1 MRSLP
6 TMTACMVVFSLS
18 VFISRVVMAST
29 SSREA
34 ALERRKA
41 LTNGGKK
48 AEGRFRS
55 TPNRTRT
62 AADARLLRSADG
74 PESVA
79 PFAGVQAPP
88 PTPVASHPRAAR
100 FSAPT
105 APTAPSTP
113 VASRKAGRP
122 VSNPREALALRG
134 KRASTS
140 KDRTRTDVARETPA
154 RAAAAAATPAPAPC
168 KCQEHA
174 ATAQRRGSRDGLS
187 LSLSAGASASRRGA
201 ANGGNGAANAAAER
215 RSNGKRAAQYNPSR
229 ALVLAR
235 REALSKRGKSASAPT
250 STTAASVARQVNP
263 DLTSRELAQKVRE
276 LKCKVGSAGSARHGG
291 SRPTGPNRN
300 GAKQAAATVAA
311 ADAHW
316 KVGLTQTSR
325 GQLVTGTQANR
336 SVTTT
341 GNEAGTCRVVTGT
354 EYLGAE
360 VFNTFCQT
368 GPLGTQPAKVAV
380 TATTRG
386 NRVTG
391 NEVGRSEKV
400 TGDEPGT
407 CKLITGTEYLS
418 ADQTQAWCG
427 VTVPSPRKVGRAQT
441 EGGQPVSGVLV
452 GRSEKVTG
460 DEPGSGRQL
469 TGDQYVSGPTQ
480 VKGKSPQKVGSFQTL
495 RGTGITGTTVGR
507 SQRVTGD
514 EPGSCRSITGDEYI
528 GFEQYDSFCGVRP
541 APEAAKVGFSVTP
554 RAQVVSGTRTGR
566 STKVTGDEPGTCKV
580 VTGTPYAGLEE
591 AGAWCGTND
600 VKAIRQRTP
609 NRMGTV
615 MSGIQPGIGGVMT
628 GAERGACEDITG
640 TPYVGPDQLAAS
652 CGTAAPVPVD
662 FPQPLTTAPWQEFSV
677 QSPARAAQVERERT
691 GTVTGS
697 TYEQGGRI
705 TGPFDMATGKVT
717 GTEQFRFDRR
727 QREEARGPL
736 TPPAPAAERAEGERP
751 TSRVTGEGISTG
763 LTITGDDWNRGRHV
777 TGTEGA
783 SARRRNPSRP
793 GAMSAMPTFQAKRN
807 EDIPEPVSRI
817 TGSSGNTSSGSLIT
831 VSGGARG

>member
-1 MRSLP
+1 
-6 TMTACMVVFSLS
+6 
-18 VFISRVVMAST
+18 MAST

-62 AADARLLRSADG
+62 AADARLTRAEASPSLG
-74 PESVA
+74 A
-79 PFAGVQAPP
+79 PAAPAQAPP
-88 PTPVASHPRAAR
+88 PPPTASRARVVRASE
-100 FSAPT
+100 SAP
-105 APTAPSTP
+105 A
-113 VASRKAGRP
+113 VSRKPARP
-122 VSNPREALALRG
+122 ISNPSRDLVLARREALSQRG
-134 KRASTS
+134 KRANTS
-140 KDRTRTDVARETPA
+140 KDRTRTDLARETPA
-154 RAAAAAATPAPAPC
+154 KAAPAAAAPC
-168 KCQEHA
+168 KCQEKA
-174 ATAQRRGSRDGLS
+174 APDAVTQRRASGEGLS
-187 LSLSAGASASRRGA
+187 LSLASGSSRRASASA
-201 ANGGNGAANAAAER
+201 TSNGAAER
-215 RSNGKRAAQYNPSR
+215 RSTGKRAAQYNPSR

-235 REALSKRGKSASAPT
+235 REALSKRGKSASTPT

-276 LKCKVGSAGSARHGG
+276 LKCKVGSAGGTRHGG
-291 SRPTGPNRN
+291 TRPTGPNRN
-300 GAKQAAATVAA
+300 GAKLAAA

-316 KVGLTQTSR
+316 KVGLTETSR
-325 GQLVTGTQANR
+325 GQVVTGTQANR
-336 SVTTT
+336 SPATT

-360 VFNTFCQT
+360 VFNTFCHS

-380 TATTRG
+380 SATSRG

-407 CKLITGTEYLS
+407 CKLITGTEYIS
-418 ADQTQAWCG
+418 ANQSQAWCG
-427 VTVPSPRKVGRAQT
+427 VTTPTPRKVGRTQT

-469 TGDQYVSGPTQ
+469 TGDQYVTDQSQ
-480 VKGKSPQKVGSFQTL
+480 VKGRAPQKVGSFQTL

-507 SQRVTGD
+507 SERVTGN
-514 EPGSCRSITGDEYI
+514 EPGSCRSVTGDEYI
-528 GFEQYDSFCGVRP
+528 GTEQYNNFCGVRP

-566 STKVTGDEPGTCKV
+566 SAKVTGDEPGTCKV

-591 AGAWCGTND
+591 AGAWCGTNE

-609 NRMGTV
+609 VRMGTV

-628 GAERGACEDITG
+628 GAERGACEDISG
-640 TPYVGPDQLAAS
+640 TPYVGADQLAAA
-652 CGTAAPVPVD
+652 CGSAAPTPVD
-662 FPQPLTTAPWQEFSV
+662 FPQPLTSAPWQEFSV
-677 QSPARAAQVERERT
+677 QSPARAAQVERERH
-691 GTVTGS
+691 GSVTGS
-697 TYEQGGRI
+697 SYEQGGRI
-705 TGPFDMATGKVT
+705 TGPFDMAAGKVT

-727 QREEARGPL
+727 QRDEARGPL
-736 TPPAPAAERAEGERP
+736 TPPAAAAASSERP
-751 TSRVTGEGISTG
+751 KSRVTGEGISTG
-763 LTITGDDWNRGRHV
+763 LTITGDDWNRGRNV

-783 SARRRNPSRP
+783 SARRRNPTRP
-793 GAMSAMPTFQAKRN
+793 GAMTAMPNFQAKRN
-807 EDIPEPVSRI
+807 EAIPEPVSHI
-817 TGSSGNTSSGSLIT
+817 TGSSGNTTAGSLIT